1 LLRAPLS
8 AKLNLHLNIFL
19 QSGDI
24 MFERLFLCGDEAA
37 ALAALDTFAFVI
49 REANLQAFA
58 LGRRAG
64 NQ

>member
-1 LLRAPLS
+1 
-8 AKLNLHLNIFL
+8 
-19 QSGDI
+19 

-37 ALAALDTFAFVI
+37 ALAALDTFALVI
-49 REANLQAFA
+49 HEANLQAFA